1 VKQFNANNR
10 LLSAMKSNLVR
21 RKFFK
26 AAAVLVTASL
36 LLAVSLVAAPD
47 KPLKKAV
54 MIDTLGLKGS
64 LEDRFKA
71 MKAAGFEGVELSSHM
86 NQDEVVKALAASGLK
101 AASVC
106 CSTHWRDTLS
116 SPNPEVRAK
125 GLEGVKQAL
134 RDAKRYGATSVLVVP
149 GVVNKDTTFDECWKR
164 SIEQIRLA
172 IPVAE
177 ELGVKIAI
185 ENVWNNFITTPEQ
198 AVKFLDEINS
208 PWVGWHFDTG
218 NVIKYSPPETWI
230 PLLGKRIVKVHFKEY
245 SKAKGFDVEF
255 FQGDNNWPAIM
266 KALDAAGYS
275 DWAITEMPGKQ
286 TKDVESL
293 KTFSDKLGKV
303 LTSQ

>member
-1 VKQFNANNR
+1 MNMNFT
-10 LLSAMKSNLVR
+10 R
-21 RKFFK
+21 RGFFRTG
-26 AAAVLVTASL
+26 AVILTAAVLMPSML
-36 LLAVSLVAAPD
+36 WAAPD
-47 KPLKKAV
+47 RSIKKAV

-64 LEDRFKA
+64 LEERFKA

-116 SPNPEVRAK
+116 DANPEVRAK
-125 GLEGVKQAL
+125 GLEGLKQSL
-134 RDAKRYGATSVLVVP
+134 RDAKRYGATSVLLVP
-149 GVVNKDTTFDECWKR
+149 GVVNKNTTFDECWKR

-172 IPVAE
+172 IPLAE

-198 AVKFLDEINS
+198 AVKYVDEINS
-208 PWVGWHFDTG
+208 PMVGWHFDTG
-218 NVIKYSPPETWI
+218 NVIKFSPPETWI

-245 SKAKGFDVEF
+245 GKAKGFDVEF

-266 KALDAAGYS
+266 KALDSVGYQ
-275 DWAITEMPGKQ
+275 DWGITEMPGKQ

-293 KTFSDKLGKV
+293 RTFSEKLSKI
-303 LTSQ
+303 LASE

>member
-1 VKQFNANNR
+1 
-10 LLSAMKSNLVR
+10 
-21 RKFFK
+21 
-26 AAAVLVTASL
+26 
-36 LLAVSLVAAPD
+36 
-47 KPLKKAV
+47 

-64 LEDRFKA
+64 LEERFKA
-71 MKAAGFEGVELSSHM
+71 MKAAGFDGVELSSHM

-106 CSTHWRDTLS
+106 CSTHWKDTLS
-116 SPNPEVRAK
+116 DANPEVRAK
-125 GLEGVKQAL
+125 GLEGLKQSL
-134 RDAKRYGATSVLVVP
+134 RDAKRYGATSVLLVP

-172 IPVAE
+172 IPLAE

-218 NVIKYSPPETWI
+218 NVIKFSPPETWI
-230 PLLGKRIVKVHFKEY
+230 PLLGKRIVKVHFKEFG
-245 SKAKGFDVEF
+245 KAKGFDVEF

-266 KALDAAGYS
+266 KALDNAGYQG
-275 DWAITEMPGKQ
+275 WAITEMPGKQ
-286 TKDVESL
+286 TKDTESL
-293 KTFSDKLGKV
+293 KTFSDKLSKI
-303 LTSQ
+303 LASE